1 MDLEQLDQGSY
12 KGVPFLLA
20 RGTVSGGNKNAIH
33 SYVNSNRQ
41 TVENLGTKPRSYPLN
56 IIIPSTNY
64 RQRRDALLAALED
77 PTPGPLIHPLYG
89 RIENVVA
96 QPYTLNEDLTS
107 LGDGKLSVTFEIDN
121 GPGVPEQAGL
131 TVSQVAR
138 ANTDVTTAV
147 QANLTSNFNVTP
159 GYLGSFEA
167 AQAGVQ
173 AAAAAFKESQAP
185 LDKVD
190 ELLDAAQALEDDA
203 TALILAP
210 ANLASKLT
218 AQFDTA
224 ASLLDDPADA
234 LAYYHG
240 KFNFGSG
247 NGGATPKTAAQLE
260 ATNNT
265 ALLNSA
271 IRVQALSYSYVA
283 AAQRDYV
290 TLSEVQAQ
298 EAALE
303 AQYGAVADLSGT
315 DTDTRGALSDLRQ
328 KAQDF
333 LDAAKLTAR
342 RIIDVRTSPTTAR
355 LLAFSYYGDDTQGED
370 VAKLNGG
377 NVSNLSGDVEVLT
390 E

>member
-1 MDLEQLDQGSY
+1 MDIEQLDQGSY

-20 RGTVSGGNKNAIH
+20 RGTVSGGNKNALH

-77 PTPGPLIHPLYG
+77 PAPGPLIHPLYG

-121 GPGVPEQAGL
+121 GPGIPEQAGL
-131 TVSQVAR
+131 TVAQVAK
-138 ANTDVTTAV
+138 AQKLAADAV
-147 QANLTSNFNVTP
+147 QNNIANNFSVTP
-159 GYLGSFEA
+159 GFLGSFES
-167 AQAGVQ
+167 AQASVQ
-173 AAAAAFKESQAP
+173 AAALAFKESQAP
-185 LDKVD
+185 LDAVD
-190 ELLDAAQALEDDA
+190 ELLDAAQSLEDDA

-210 ANLASKLT
+210 ANLASRLRS
-218 AQFDTA
+218 QFDTA
-224 ASLLDDPADA
+224 ASLLDDPVAA
-234 LAYYHG
+234 LAYYRG
-240 KFNFGSG
+240 KFYFGEEESPQ
-247 NGGATPKTAAQLE
+247 TPKTAAQIE
-260 ATNNT
+260 AVRNKGILDGAVRTLSLTN
-265 ALLNSA
+265 
-271 IRVQALSYSYVA
+271 SYVA
-283 AAQRDYV
+283 ASRRSYG
-290 TLSEVQAQ
+290 TLAEVQAQ
-298 EAALE
+298 ESELE
-303 AQYGAVADLSGT
+303 DQYDAVADLPGT
-315 DTDTRGALSDLRQ
+315 DVDTRERLSDLRQ
-328 KAQDF
+328 KAQEF

-342 RIIDVRTSPTTAR
+342 RIIDVHTHPTTAR

-370 VAKLNGG
+370 VANLNGG

>member
-1 MDLEQLDQGSY
+1 MDIEQLDQGSY

-20 RGTVSGGNKNAIH
+20 NGTVSGGNKNALH

-107 LGDGKLSVTFEIDN
+107 LGDGKLSVTFEVDN

-147 QANLTSNFNVTP
+147 QANLTDNFNVTP
-159 GYLGSFEA
+159 GYLGSFESA
-167 AQAGVQ
+167 LAGVQ
-173 AAAAAFKESQAP
+173 AAAEAFVRSQLP
-185 LDKVD
+185 LDNVD
-190 ELLDAAQALEDDA
+190 GLLDSAGELGGNA
-203 TALILAP
+203 TALVTD
-210 ANLASKLT
+210 ASELSKQLT
-218 AQFDTA
+218 AQYDEA
-224 ASLLDDPADA
+224 KSLISDA
-234 LAYYHG
+234 EAKLAYYKE

-247 NGGATPKTAAQLE
+247 NGGATPKTAAQIE
-260 ATNNT
+260 AHNNK
-265 ALLNSA
+265 AVFDSA
-271 IRVQALSYSYVA
+271 MRVQALSYSYVA
-283 AAQRDYV
+283 AAQRSYA
-290 TLSEVQAQ
+290 TLEDVQEQDTALEVQY
-298 EAALE
+298 AA
-303 AQYGAVADLSGT
+303 VIDLPGT
-315 DTDTRGALSDLRQ
+315 DTATREALADLRQ
-328 KAQDF
+328 VAQEF

-342 RIIDVRTSPTTAR
+342 RIITVRTHPTTAR
-355 LLAFSYYGDDTQGED
+355 LLAFRYYGDDTQGED
-370 VAKLNGG
+370 VANLNGG
-377 NVSNLSGDVEVLT
+377 NVSNLAGDVQVLT